1 MYILF
6 ILFAL
11 LLLVIQH
18 FSTKIE
24 GYTEYDETSCLIL
37 AKKNQDNIESLK
49 KSVDALLALQS
60 KAQSIE
66 ATTEANKTQLKT
78 LVDQVY
84 KSPL

>member
-6 ILFAL
+6 ILFVL
-11 LLLVIQH
+11 LLLVINH
-18 FSTKIE
+18 FSTKE
-24 GYTEYDETSCLIL
+24 GYKEYDETSCLTL

-60 KAQSIE
+60 KAQAIE

>member
-1 MYILF
+1 MYILL
-6 ILFAL
+6 ILLAL
-11 LLLVIQH
+11 VVLVVHH
-18 FSTKIE
+18 FSNRKE
-24 GYTEYDETSCLIL
+24 GYKDYDETSCLIL

-60 KAQSIE
+60 KAQAIE

>member
-1 MYILF
+1 MYILL
-6 ILFAL
+6 ILVAL
-11 LLLVIQH
+11 LLLVVHH
-18 FSTKIE
+18 FSTNKE
-24 GYTEYDETSCLIL
+24 GYKDYDETSCLTL

-66 ATTEANKTQLKT
+66 ATTDANKTQLKT